1 MKFFSRN
8 NIIYALITV
17 LVLGLVCLGFV
28 TVITNDTRKDT
39 EDQMR
44 ELSNQTINTIANK
57 IHTDSVC
64 LRSIAET
71 VGNSTMQLN
80 TEALRQYLE
89 RKRSIYGF
97 GDIVVV
103 DLKGNALSAIGAK
116 LPNLKQMDFVEQ
128 AQQGKTVLHQG
139 YSYVN
144 SHEQLVRIALP
155 LKRNNRVIAVLY
167 GVYMPNQLRSLLTD
181 RLFNS
186 HGRIKLITSHGD
198 MIFSPDKA
206 LPFRNVE

>member
-28 TVITNDTRKDT
+28 TVITNDARKDT

-80 TEALRQYLE
+80 TEDLRQYLE

-103 DLKGNALSAIGAK
+103 DLNGKALSAIGAK
-116 LPNLKQMDFVEQ
+116 LPNLKQMDYE
-128 AQQGKTVLHQG
+128 K
-139 YSYVN
+139 
-144 SHEQLVRIALP
+144 
-155 LKRNNRVIAVLY
+155 
-167 GVYMPNQLRSLLTD
+167 
-181 RLFNS
+181 
-186 HGRIKLITSHGD
+186 KL
-198 MIFSPDKA
+198 
-206 LPFRNVE
+206 